1 MNETKRLI
9 FKVDRL
15 KKNYGSLEAVN
26 VKKLEIH
33 PGTIYALVGPPGSGK
48 TTLLDLLSGSQKQS
62 SGELYFE
69 NSKYKTNWF
78 GKLLKHDEIF
88 YNYGFD
94 DYGTGSSVGKIIN
107 KMYGKKSNT
116 IMKRHFN
123 SPGFKPLW
131 DRSVSS
137 LTKGELHWV
146 GMILSLESDPRVLLI
161 DEYGVHI
168 TNDMEQEFRTQL
180 KRMNRT
186 LGTTIILS
194 SPNEALVKNF
204 ASVIIF
210 MDNGHISKIRSKS
223 NRIGGPKRPGRRGHF
238 NHKKKNTKA
247 RGPNNRPS
255 NNKQGGQSD
264 QNSGNSSRGSSNK
277 SSGNRQV
284 GQSSTGSNDQSKGA
298 ANRSS
303 NNKQSG
309 QSNQNSGNQSRG
321 SNSKPS
327 GNRQGSQSN
336 RGSDNQSKG
345 STSMHTSS
353 KQKSKSNNS
362 PENKSIDTHNSR
374 PETPSTPNP
383 VSPGTKSGNKSISL
397 DVQTSGGRDS
407 GSNSKTP
414 IPLETPKPS
423 NSGATKPKS
432 NASVQTSAKEDTV
445 SKRIQSQSKE
455 QTEKS

>member
-15 KKNYGSLEAVN
+15 IKNYGSREAVN

-48 TTLLDLLSGSQKQS
+48 TTLLNILSGSQKQS

-78 GKLLKHDEIF
+78 GKVLKHEEIF

-123 SPGFKPLW
+123 SPRFKHLW

-146 GMILSLESDPRVLLI
+146 GMVLSLESDPRVLLI

-180 KRMNRT
+180 RRMNRT

-194 SPNEALVKNF
+194 SPNESLVKNF
-204 ASVIIF
+204 ASVLIF

-223 NRIGGPKRPGRRGHF
+223 NRIGGPRRPGRRGHF

-247 RGPNNRPS
+247 RGPNNKPS
-255 NNKQGGQSD
+255 NNKQSGQSGH
-264 QNSGNSSRGSSNK
+264 NSGNSSKGSSNK
-277 SSGNRQV
+277 SSGNRQ
-284 GQSSTGSNDQSKGA
+284 GGQLDQSSG
-298 ANRSS
+298 
-303 NNKQSG
+303 NK
-309 QSNQNSGNQSRG
+309 SRG
-321 SNSKPS
+321 SNNNKPS
-327 GNRQGSQSN
+327 SNRQGRQSN
-336 RGSDNQSKG
+336 RGSDNQSRG
-345 STSMHTSS
+345 STNKHTSS
-353 KQKSKSNNS
+353 MQKSQSNKS
-362 PENKSIDTHNSR
+362 PENKSKDSHNR
-374 PETPSTPNP
+374 NLEATSTSNP
-383 VSPGTKSGNKSISL
+383 VSSSPNTDNKSVSS
-397 DVQTSGGRDS
+397 DVQSSLGKDNGLK
-407 GSNSKTP
+407 SKP
-414 IPLETPKPS
+414 PLPPEIPKPS
-423 NSGATKPKS
+423 NSEPTDTKNQS
-432 NASVQTSAKEDTV
+432 NSGNVKTSTNEDTV
-445 SKRIQSQSKE
+445 SKKSQSQRKE